1 MDNKSSK
8 SFNKK
13 AQSNVSEAWKA
24 QWAKFMF
31 NFYDYLPVKY
41 SATEREWAVRKLIWD
56 FKEGKRSL
64 KVAEIVA
71 DTLRKQFGKDISK
84 VTSVCIPASSAGRT
98 EIRYK
103 AFAEE
108 VSRLSGCKNG
118 YKGIK
123 IEGERMAVHETN
135 TGKQV
140 QPVEVITLNKRFFAG
155 KKVVVFDDV
164 LTRGHSYTFFACELE
179 KAGAE
184 VLDGYFLAK
193 TIFRNN

>member
-13 AQSNVSEAWKA
+13 AQSNVPEAWKA

-84 VTSVCIPASSAGRT
+84 VTFVCIPASSAGRT

-164 LTRGHSYTFFACELE
+164 LTRGHSYAFFACELE

-184 VLDGYFLAK
+184 VLGGYFLAK